1 MIRYMVHNTVHTI
14 IRRRGRLFSALSLLL
29 LMLTSGA
36 GSAFAQETQDYS
48 GVYYI
53 ASNYINNKVNQYD
66 PVNLTNNYYLCP
78 TEGWAFYVSGGTV
91 TGTDN
96 GQPFITTHKRA
107 SGDEAKYK
115 WIVEKHV
122 IDGVDY
128 YTFRYGIDYVD
139 GESTISRYMSYS
151 RKLNGAGTDR
161 MRVHLEKTTTPG
173 DNEFF
178 RIIVQGSY
186 LVISPKNTDADESNK
201 TKYLTVNGGN
211 KNNYI
216 GNSGKTGGPSGYTN
230 TAGVIGTYWD
240 ITDVNAPFFLE
251 DYYTRPTIG
260 FNSSQRIEITDQ
272 TGSATAIYYTTDGS
286 TPTTSSTL
294 YTGAFD
300 PADNVTTINAIAVID
315 GVQTNVATFTT
326 PVLCGTN
333 HKRLIQSQNKG
344 DNDDYHFY
352 MIPGD
357 VDANNNSI
365 TRVNTTSLFRPT
377 MEWHFLNGGVE
388 NGVQYFYIVNYNGD
402 YLSYDA
408 TNGVRMAAYDSNNA
422 NNFKFSIVESSTT
435 AGKYNIIAHEATN
448 STKYLT
454 KKNGNA
460 AADNIILTNGPTAE
474 NALWS
479 FVKQDALDRD
489 VPFTVS
495 DANSI
500 TYYKLRSSGDEYY
513 IKAPASANAN
523 ATMVAAAD
531 ADVNTD
537 WYFEQAAQAT
547 NSDWLAY
554 YYIRNAL
561 TGDYLYYANGNPSN
575 SNAAFKT
582 SASIGEE
589 TERYQ
594 FTWARSATQDYYFII
609 PKMLRDQVFGN
620 ISTMFRD
627 NTTRLRIN
635 KTRVTANASWTF
647 VPANYCNDPSIS
659 QAANGDITITCPTPG
674 TEIYY
679 TLNGSD
685 PVIPATGQEPTSPT
699 YKYSVTFTPAIGS
712 TGVKAVAAITSDHT
726 VQSSIVEHQFV
737 PCTAPNISFNGISII
752 TITAGSGASIYYT
765 EDGTEPST
773 QSNLYNGSFTINNA
787 ATIKAIAVHT
797 GFLTSQVA
805 QLSIEQVATPT
816 STYNQ
821 ENGSIT
827 LSCATEGATLYYTLD
842 GSTPTRSSTLYSSP
856 LTAGISGKTIKV
868 LAVKDN
874 MLNSGVYTSN
884 PVTIQCAPPTFRR
897 IDATTVQ
904 LVCSIPTDGVI
915 FYYTTGTT
923 ADDTGE
929 PTSSSNPG
937 STITF
942 DPDDL
947 PIYIKAIATA
957 QGYINSTVAGR
968 SIGADLN
975 QDETEAYLISSSDDY
990 DLFCS
995 KVQENPQ
1002 TRFKIIADIALSG
1015 NTTINTDFSG
1025 SLEAA
1030 IDPATN
1036 MPYIISG
1043 LNNPIFSTI
1052 DGGTVK
1058 NLMLSDV
1065 SISGHSGNTG
1075 AIACNATGATR
1086 IYNVGILDGQ
1096 VGGSGHTGG
1105 LVGYIDGN
1113 ARVINCFSYANITS
1127 GSNRA
1132 GIVGYNNNPA
1142 TAATVATGTMVMNCM
1157 FYGDITQGGNISPVY
1172 GGNNISNVTG
1182 GLNTF
1187 NYYLYESTYSSG
1199 GYITAGKYNSAISVK
1214 QVNLTRFEY
1223 YRELLNSNKKLAAIY
1238 ATGSADNADQKML
1251 KWALETA
1258 DRKNS
1263 SPKPYPVLKQQGK
1276 YPSIINY
1283 DTRDLTDYSD
1293 ANRNQGLKTGTLAVT
1308 ISQGSNA
1315 PTGATITKGSL
1326 TLTRTDKDYAHFN
1339 FNYDKVQLP
1348 YYNEVGTGNY
1358 TGNKVVTGWIITDI
1372 TTIDGDEYTAA
1383 NFDYSKKYT
1392 TDAAYLDAINNFNFA
1407 DRNSSK
1413 KDLYSVSG
1421 RVFSQGAY
1429 FDVPYGVTS
1438 ITIQPYWGK
1447 AAYIADGRYD
1457 VVYSS
1462 GYTADA
1468 VEELGTQITNNT
1480 NQSINGSNQKVY
1492 TDIATA
1498 LGTLDG
1504 SSVYDNAL
1512 VLVGNLHLHA
1522 EPSQGGTPFT
1532 MMSIDLDK
1540 DNEPD
1545 YSLIYH
1551 HDNRKKVS
1559 PIRFDFINVLGTAMA
1574 QKPNDAVKLYNV
1586 GIFNPSGW
1594 FEVTNTCLIHLVQF
1608 EYDNGDKA
1616 AAPLILQG
1624 GVYEQFTSSHKVN
1637 DKGPLSATTQFILVG
1652 GNAYFKNFSNGCHGE
1667 VWQYTPHIPISV
1679 TGGDYEGFYLSGIY
1693 QPDAEIIDDNAE
1705 CYISGG
1711 RFGEMAGAAQQHI
1724 IGNVYWQIYNADINE
1739 FYGGGLNAAKPIT
1752 GNITTNIYN
1761 SHVTTF
1767 CGGPK
1772 FGDMQKVGDI
1782 TIQYRTAKDATTT
1795 TTRTIDADRTVTT
1808 IAQGCTFTNY
1818 FGAGYGG
1825 TSFNKITTQD
1835 GKATT
1840 AFGDWVTAYTTNRAN
1855 YISANNGIATDFE
1868 YDAFVWS
1875 TGEPAG
1881 RFRVNYASFSLAQT
1895 NDVSSTLTDCI
1906 ITGNFYGGG
1915 NRGKVNGK
1923 ATSILEDCS
1932 ITGNVFGAGF
1942 SAAEATVDI
1951 RDGGFNG
1958 KTPQINLETGLFEEG
1973 ILTGTTTYTWTQ
1985 GSVSDGNT
1993 AIATVGGKNV
2003 IYTTEDLTTLGQ
2015 VTEVDLTI
2023 KGSTTI
2029 GGSVFGG
2036 GAESATHGAIDVK
2049 IENAGIT
2056 ENVFGGGDKGAVTG
2070 DPKVYI
2076 ANANTDA
2083 TKDLSVGGSVYGGG
2097 NEATTTGNPHVTMTG
2112 GTVTGNVYGGGLGST
2127 ATVTGNDTV
2136 IISAGTVNND
2146 VYGGGSQGAV
2156 TGNVSVTISGSAAVD
2171 GDVYG
2176 GGALASTNTDGTSA
2190 TSVSLTGGTVRD
2202 VYGGGLGRKASQ
2214 DVTAVEADVNGP
2226 VTVTIDGGDAR
2237 YVFGC
2242 NNLNGSPKSSVQVI
2256 INSTDA
2262 TITQNSVKT
2271 YALQAVYGGGNL
2283 AHYNPTTPSTYPTVT
2298 VNGCETSIKDVFG
2311 GGNAAAVPYTHV
2323 TINGGDIDRV
2333 FVGGNGENGAAH
2345 VGYLNS
2351 DNTPTS
2357 GSYGLGTANATITG
2371 GTINKVFGGGN
2382 SLGTVR
2388 ATGTLSINKST
2399 AAGACDM
2406 LIGEVYGG
2414 GNQANGAAS
2423 TITIGSTGTI
2433 VTGTNGHAAHP
2444 ENIGTSLEGIG
2455 TVYGGANE
2463 ADVTGNIALT
2473 INGGMIATVYGGN
2486 NNSGSISG
2494 TVSVNI
2500 EKTTAGSNW
2509 YIGDV
2514 FGGGNLASY
2523 TGSPIVNIKNGT
2535 VSGNVY
2541 GGGNGNPEDPTQTA
2555 GSTAAPTVIIGD
2567 LTPAN
2572 SAYVAIVSGDV
2583 YGGGN
2588 AAKVTGNDAP
2598 SVTVQ
2603 KCNTEVGYV
2612 YGGGNAADVPATD
2625 VTISGGSITE
2635 VYGGGHGDNTQGS
2648 EKAADVTGNVSVS
2661 VTGGTISQLFAG
2673 SNLNGNIG
2681 GTVSLEIDADGTCEM
2696 KIGEVY
2702 GGGNQAAGN
2711 AGTITIV
2718 CTGTWTTDNDD
2729 TDDNNN
2735 FHNKHNNTDNRIG
2748 YELEGIGT
2756 VYGGANRADIGT
2768 QNDNSNIILNIN
2780 SGIVDNVFGGNNTS
2794 GTIHGTIQVNIEKDN
2809 SSCSWY
2815 VGNVYGGGNL
2825 APYIGSPTVNIK
2837 NGTVSGSVYGG
2848 GKGET
2853 ADVTGSPVV
2862 TVGDL
2867 TPENSAYVATVTG
2880 DVYGGG
2886 DAASVTGNTSVTLQ
2900 KASSG
2905 AGRLFG
2911 GGNQAGISGN
2921 TVISMTAGTVTN
2933 AVYGGCNTSGTVGG
2947 TSTVTVTDG
2956 RIGTAFA
2963 QLPASIPLVVFGGG
2977 KGAGT
2982 SVTGQVTL
2990 NIGTKNGNNYTGSAN
3005 IYGNVYGGSENGEVH
3020 AVDVNLYGN
3029 TIYGNVFGGGYR
3041 TDPDNTG
3048 TIIAATNVNV
3058 ILDGT
3063 VFDRTYDGTA
3073 QIFGANDMKG
3083 SPTGHVQVHVKRTE
3097 AAANQS
3103 GNTYYLYAVYGGG
3116 NEADYE
3122 PSSTDET
3129 QSTEVLIEGC
3139 GTTKIEYVYGGGNA
3153 AAVPASEVWI
3163 FGSDIIGN
3171 VFGGGNGER
3180 GAEYAAHVGFHR
3192 TSATTHNPY
3201 ENGSGKT
3208 FVNLVGGTITNVYGG
3223 SNSHGDIRGGTNIK
3237 MPQNYYGSADIV
3249 EIGNDGCSLNATN
3262 IYGGGKNA
3270 PMSSGASIELGCMP
3284 NTWIDEIYAGA
3295 QAADVGGD
3303 VSLTIT
3309 SGNFGRVFGGNKD
3322 SGRLMGSITVNIE
3335 ETGDCTVPII
3345 IGELYGGGNQA
3356 DYSIYGYKNNG
3367 TEESPNWVPKLKA
3380 EYDAWFETLS
3390 PFDKEN
3396 PENWPYNNPQLNV
3409 RAFTSIGAI
3418 YGGGLEAKVYGSPTI
3433 DINVVKGSHAADAII
3448 AGSTGGTATLPYPA
3462 HAANEI
3468 GAIGNIYGGG
3478 NLANVIGNTSINIG
3492 TATTIDMETEP
3503 THLSGYTYNQETKLY
3518 EGVSVSGAK
3527 ITGNIYGGGND
3538 ADIEGNTLINIGT
3551 VDLTGVGLS
3560 GTTVAGDIFGGG
3572 KGSGTTVTGD
3582 VEINIG
3588 TNESGTPVGYATI
3601 SGNVYGG
3608 SAFGAVNATKGANYD
3623 SNNNDIAA
3631 TTDKTT
3637 QVNIYGGSVTGSVF
3651 GGGEG
3656 QTSPSSIVARSFG
3669 DATVNI
3675 EGGTVGTAVYGG
3687 SNVNGV
3693 MKAKATV
3700 TVSGGTI
3707 GSDPG
3712 LGDIQN
3718 VVFGGGKGQPTV
3730 VDGDVE
3736 VNIGTFANSTPAGT
3750 AVIWGNVY
3758 GGSALGNVN
3767 GTSATSNTHTTAVN
3781 LYQGT
3786 VNGDIYGGGL
3796 GQTSPSSIAA
3806 NVYGLVTVT
3815 TKGGT
3820 ATNVFG
3826 SNNLNGAPQQTV
3838 TVNIDGGTF
3847 SGNVYGG
3854 GNLAAYGTAL
3864 APGTATVN
3872 MNGGQAANIFG
3883 GGYGATAIVT
3893 GNTAVTVS
3901 GGTVSNNVYGGG
3913 DAANLTGNA
3922 GVTVSGGTVS
3932 KAVYGGGNMANVSG
3946 NSTVNISGGTISG
3959 DNTSFG
3965 SVRGAVFGGGYGNTT
3980 LVGGSVQVNINGNST
3995 ITGDVYGGSAKGKVN
4010 TTDGTNATANAT
4022 TSVSLTGGRINGDL
4036 YGGGLGDNTYAAD
4049 VFGPVTVTTSGNV
4062 IDSELGLTSVSTV
4075 TNVFGGNNINGTPK
4089 STITV
4094 NIGGGIITNSIY
4106 GGGNAAAYTGSPS
4119 VSMTAGRA
4127 GNLFG
4132 GGLGTSAT
4140 VTGSPVVTI
4149 SGGTITDNV
4158 YGGGS
4163 LAKVTGST
4171 SVTLS
4176 NTGRVNKNLF
4186 GGGSEADVTGSVN
4199 VAISGGW
4206 VTNAVYGGG
4215 AFANTNTDNWDFNN
4229 STWATGK
4236 NSAQNKTT
4244 DTTAVILTGGIVG
4257 DVYGGGLGQIKD
4269 GAVEYRP
4276 ATYYTAQ
4283 EAEAY
4288 NTANGFTSD
4297 DSGYKHEGDLKTE
4310 AIPAAPAIEAR
4321 EAMVYGDITL
4331 TVNGTAFKQ
4340 SNRLPEGDQDPVPTS
4355 GRVFG
4360 CNNKNGSPMGNVT
4373 VTVSSTVQLND
4384 ADERIPGHKDN
4395 KYDIHSV
4402 YGGGNLANYEPS
4414 PGKETKVIIDGC
4426 GETSIEKVF
4435 GGGNSASVPSTD
4447 VVIYGNYAMGYAFGG
4462 GNGADKILQRD
4473 GTWKENDGAPIY
4485 GDVTI
4490 KAVGGKIGQ
4499 VFSGSDTK
4507 GTVYGNATLL
4517 LNGDDFTETTDCP
4530 LVITNSY
4537 GAARGA
4543 DINGDVNFTITG
4555 CNQNDGIENV
4565 YAGSYDANIRGS
4577 VTLTINSGI
4586 FTNVFGGNDHG
4597 GTIGGNITV
4606 NVEELDP
4613 DHECKPIIIQHL
4625 YGGGREAT
4633 YPGTGAKYVSNSY
4646 PDPEDN
4652 TKTIYE
4658 YTGFSSGKITVNIKS
4673 CTRID
4678 NLYGGSLKAPV
4689 IGNTEV
4695 NVNMIKGAWAGRSVT
4710 IPKEYAYIPNIVFG
4724 QVNQDG
4730 KTITGTINDAI
4741 GTIGNIFGGADE
4753 GMVTGNSVVNIG
4765 TQTSYG
4771 NVPVL
4776 GANITGDVYGGGNNA
4791 DIRGNTYVN
4800 ICAENTNGVPT
4811 GNAVDL
4817 TGNAGYEGI
4826 KIKGS
4831 VYGGGNLGSVGTF
4844 DHINDAKPTTL
4855 AKNGTGIST
4864 VTILSDAEIGPDD
4877 MKMITASGW
4886 PDDKGHVFGAS
4897 KGALKDPQQDNTVKY
4912 TAYVYNSNVTIGGT
4926 AFVKG
4931 SVYGGSE
4938 NGHVLHDT
4946 HVIIKDNCQIGN
4958 GWDPT
4963 KNNGAG
4969 GGVNRRYTAQEWAS
4983 ESLYECAS
4991 WTYDA
4996 SNPKSYD
5003 VYDYVDPDAETKVPK
5018 AATDGHT
5025 FYGNVF
5031 GGGSGY
5037 FPYAKNPYFAD
5048 VKAKDPSYSDGLW
5061 MRSAGIVEGNTLVEI
5076 LGGHILTSVYGG
5088 NEQTDVNGS
5097 CTIRMSGGTVGVPR
5111 TTAQMIAHPVTCYVF
5126 GGGKGDQRINFNSM
5140 TNVGSTNVS
5149 ITGSA
5154 RIFGSVFGGG
5164 EDGHVL
5170 GNAVTTIGTQG
5181 GDNSNIIIG
5190 STGLSTV
5197 DGNIFGGGRGFTGT
5211 ALTAGVVQGNIT
5223 LDIYG
5228 GYIMGSV
5235 FGGGRIAPTGT
5246 YLVHPELDIVE
5257 DADGNVTSLP
5267 GTTDINP
5274 NYGALIPGTGHGNI
5288 TINIYDGTTIGSTDQ
5303 AESLGISVGDVF
5315 AGGKGSTNDYRLGMA
5330 KNTTL
5335 NIHGGII
5342 KHNVYGGGELGS
5354 LGMVTGRTEH
5364 RDYKIENGAEGAH
5377 YNYGL
5382 SWPVDIQY
5390 TPQTTEVNG
5399 VATIN
5404 ITGGRIGTSG
5414 SIGGDVFGGSK
5425 GKAASLYEEAD
5436 WANVYKT
5443 NVTID
5448 YSGAANK
5455 ATDSDINVTTED
5467 GEYKLRITGS
5477 KECIA
5482 GSVYGGSED
5491 GHIIGDTYLTLTDG
5505 IVGHCLYGGGKGKG
5519 KYTGVLKDYFSANHA
5534 GNKPEGPVP
5543 SFTAGKVY
5551 GNAHVTM
5558 EGGHVIRNIFGG
5570 GNLGSMGIG
5579 NYAGGQDDYSL
5590 VGYGELPAYSGTP
5603 TRTSDGNG
5611 NYIVDGAT
5619 EGNLWSDPLFRNSG
5633 KAIVKVEGGTV
5644 GYFTNSVTAANMND
5658 ITTKDDLPT
5667 GNVFGGCRGEAAPNY
5682 YISPRY
5688 IYFPEYFFGYVNET
5702 EVIIGKENAP
5712 SARPRIFGSVY
5723 GGGQDGHVRR
5733 DAAVTIYNGEI
5744 GVDYDVFDDL
5754 IGNTPV
5760 TSTQFRDRG
5769 NIYGAGSGAGMYSIT
5784 RSDNGQTETGLN
5796 YSSGSVTG
5804 NTIVTINGNTTVYQ
5818 SVYGGGSLASV
5829 GPPNTGQGFDE
5840 FNTTANYPADYGRT
5854 VLTHASRTSN
5864 IVAINGGNIGN
5875 AAGIAADYGGN
5886 VFGASRGNVM
5896 SFNIHSDEL
5905 ARIANTIW
5913 TDVSIN
5919 GGHVTGSVFGGG
5931 EMGSVKQGVNVN
5943 VTGGII
5949 DYDVYGGGA
5958 LASTNTSR
5966 KEVGANTGIYDYP
5979 TTTIN
5984 LTGGSMDR
5992 VYGGGLGRLSFTNNI
6007 PSHEGG
6013 NAIMAKS
6020 GNVNINLNPGVST
6033 SSPGAIVNKIFG
6045 ANNFN
6050 GTPEGHITIHVYATQ
6065 NKYKTANISSSNKF
6079 SHPRQGDD
6087 ESTKTYLGRL
6097 LTIASDGNG
6106 GYVAGVDATVLA
6118 AAKTIYDKA
6127 NPTDAELTEAI
6138 ENTRNELY
6146 NLYDVQ
6152 VIYGGGDLAAYVP
6165 TDALLDYTQ
6174 NKARVDAARTEVLI
6188 DGCHQTSINQ
6198 VYGGGNAA
6206 STSGTRVVISGT
6218 YEIEEVFGGGNGHDP
6233 YILEDGGVE
6242 YTYINQGANVGYHDY
6257 TSFAAD
6263 ETIANQFN
6271 PVDDPRAAT
6280 KEGRDQYFKYGS
6292 GIATTEIRGGTIH
6305 SVYGG
6310 SNQKGNI
6317 RSTALSVYEDSNDDC
6332 PISIDETYGGGKNAP
6347 MDGEIEL
6354 SLDCVR
6360 EMDMIF
6366 GGAKN
6371 ADINNNIT
6379 LSITNGKYN
6388 KVFGG
6393 NNTGGAVY
6401 GSITVNIEE
6410 KGCVPIEIGDLYGGG
6425 YLAPYSIYGYEKDN
6439 NGNYKYYE
6447 VDANNQ
6453 FIPEG
6458 NGYRLGNKNNGKLM
6472 PLEAGQTGAAANPA
6486 SDPRINIISATRID
6500 TIYGGGYKA
6509 KVVGTPYI
6517 NINMQ
6522 EGMQDVYLKQGEYK
6536 DVDNHTHDA
6545 ESVTTITQTENGET
6559 TTRHF
6564 ITLERG
6570 TIGTI
6575 FGGGYMA
6582 DIVGDTHIDI
6592 ATGTW
6597 VSDWNNDRTPV
6608 YTATKNTYDENVDR
6622 NAAEIT
6628 GNVFGGGDNADVTG
6642 NTYINI
6648 AGGHI
6653 YFSVYGGGRMGSIG
6667 TITSSTIHD
6676 DVETEFALSWPY
6688 EMTYKQGTGTTNIN
6702 ITGGRI
6708 GFTGKDNFKP
6718 DTKYGYLKW
6727 YRKKL
6732 EENEELE
6739 QNEVRLDNGDVFGG
6753 GKGQAGDRYAMAF
6766 VANVNTT
6773 NVNINYPATPSDS
6786 RVATSYNAAGTN
6798 EDCIAG
6804 SVYGGAEDGHVYG
6817 NTNVTINNGMI
6828 GHAVYGGGKGKG
6840 KYNVD
6845 LRKRTTS
6852 SSAPPDSL
6860 NVPVYSI
6867 TAGKVYGNATITMN
6881 NGYVV
6886 RNIFGGGNLGSVG
6899 KGNYAGGTDDYTYYA
6914 PNQVKPSSGIHVGYG
6929 ECLQDN
6935 LWINTDFMTS
6945 GIVTITVLDGTIGT
6959 ANDTKDDLPTGN
6971 IFGGCRGIAVPN
6983 VPYSLQPRYLYC
6995 PEFYL
7000 GYVNESV
7007 VTIGDNVN
7015 HTAPRI
7021 YGSVY
7026 GGGQDGH
7033 VRREAK
7039 VTVYD
7044 GVIGNAYTT
7053 ANRLLVGTLTL
7064 DDDEHPTPADLA
7076 LIADHSDINHLQW
7089 LHRGN
7094 VMGAGSGIGM
7104 YDSNKDDEGD
7114 TYSTAAGSVTHR
7126 TIVNI
7131 KGGTIYHNVYGG
7143 GSLASVGPP
7152 KMGQTVDIDA
7162 PASSAN
7168 NGNGYTDISTRLTN
7182 GKSSISI
7189 VNIESKVGDDESF
7202 ANGYGGNVFGS
7213 SRGANAAEQPD
7224 LESGK
7229 TYASGFYNE
7238 VNIKAGAN
7246 ILGSVYGGG
7255 EAGMVF
7261 NDAKV
7266 NIADFEG
7273 ATINSATIGRDVY
7286 GGGDQADVQGN
7297 TYVNIGGGWI
7307 KKSVYG
7313 GGNMGSV
7320 GKLSGTPVVHN
7331 TAKTQG
7337 MGAGAIYDFGLSW
7350 PVELQ
7355 YVQGTGNT
7363 SVTVTGGRIGITGKD
7378 YMGFDESLSAEQ
7390 QKALREDN
7398 GDIYGG
7404 SKGQPADRYVEALYA
7419 NVNNTNVTISY
7430 PSNLSYTYDNIAG
7443 YINISGDKV
7452 TIKENIEGIHGSVY
7466 GGGENGHVIGNT
7478 TVTLNNGLIG
7488 HNMYGGGKGKDKYVG
7503 ELIDYSTRN
7512 TSQTTYSTEVASI
7525 IAGKVYGNTN
7535 TTMNGGY
7542 ILRNIFGGGNLAS
7555 VGKGNYSGGTD
7566 DYSLEGYGELP
7577 SKVNNAEGP
7586 LWANDDFIN
7595 SGICT
7600 VTVNGGTIGY
7610 FNAAYSDLSAFTK
7623 DELPTGN
7630 VFGSCRGMAAPNY
7643 NDISPR
7649 YLYFPEFFYG
7659 YVNQTIVTIGNAL
7672 GGPRIMGSVYGG
7684 GQDGHVR
7691 RDSKVVIN
7699 NGSIG
7704 IDYSQ
7709 IAARISESNQFTD
7722 RGNVYGAGSGVGQFE
7737 YTTRQLIDAEHP
7749 ELGFETTGTETG
7761 YNYSSGSVTG
7771 TTTIEINDGTIYQS
7785 VYGGGALASVGPPN
7799 IGAAHGLG
7807 FDEFQTTAQY
7817 SRPDGFEQYNS
7828 HLSTSSNNITI
7839 NGGAI
7844 GNAVGNAAGYGGNIY
7859 GASRGNVGGLNL
7871 GATAFL
7877 HATSIWTNV
7886 DVKNGHIFGNIFGG
7900 GQLGEVKRDTRVII
7914 GGAEQT
7920 VSSPVQGRSQSPQN
7934 VIQPVQPNNVQPQSG
7949 GQVQPRN
7956 SAEGATNAASESLRN
7971 TSTNLRRT
7979 Q

>member
-1 MIRYMVHNTVHTI
+1 MIMMKSFDDMILYMLNYMTRNI
-14 IRRRGRLFSALSLLL
+14 KGRHFFSTLSIMF
-29 LMLTSGA
+29 LMLTLGA
-36 GSAFAQETQDYS
+36 GSAFAQETDYS

-53 ASNYINNKVNQYD
+53 ASNYIKNKVNKYD
-66 PVNLTNNYYLCP
+66 PVNLDNNYYLCP

-96 GQPFITTHKRA
+96 GQPFITTNKRA

-115 WIVEKHV
+115 WIIEKHV

-128 YTFRYGIDYVD
+128 YSFRYGIDYVD
-139 GESTISRYMSYS
+139 GGSTISRYMSYS

-178 RIIVQGSY
+178 RIIVQGTY
-186 LVISPKNTDADESNK
+186 LVISPKKTDADESNK

-211 KNNYI
+211 QNNYI
-216 GNSGKTGGPSGYTN
+216 GNPGKTGGPSGYTN

-260 FNSSQRIEITDQ
+260 FNSNQRIEITDQ

-357 VDANNNSI
+357 VDNNI
-365 TRVNTTSLFRPT
+365 TKVNTTSLFRPT

-388 NGVQYFYIVNYNGD
+388 NGVQYFYIVNSNGD

-454 KKNGNA
+454 KNSGNA
-460 AADNIILTNGPTAE
+460 NAANINLTNGPTNE

-609 PKMLRDQVFGN
+609 PKMLRDQVYGSL
-620 ISTMFRD
+620 STLQRD
-627 NTTRLRIN
+627 GTKLRIN

-659 QAANGDITITCPTPG
+659 QAANGDITITCLTPG
-674 TEIYY
+674 TDIYY

-685 PVIPATGQEPTSPT
+685 PVIPATGQNPTGST
-699 YKYSVTFTPAIGS
+699 YKYSDTFTPAIGS
-712 TGVKAVAAITSDHT
+712 TGVKAIAVIQSDHN
-726 VQSSIVEHQFV
+726 VQSSIVEHEFEV
-737 PCTAPNISFNGISII
+737 YTAPNISFNGISII
-752 TITAGSGASIYYT
+752 TITAGSGASVYYT

-773 QSNLYNGSFTINNA
+773 QSNLYSGSFTIDNA

-797 GFLTSQVA
+797 GFLTSPVA
-805 QLSIEQVATPT
+805 QLAIEQVVTPT

-842 GSTPTRSSTLYSSP
+842 GSTPTRNSTLYSGP

-874 MLNSGVYTSN
+874 MLNSGIYTSD

-904 LVCSIPTDGVI
+904 LVCSIPTDGVT

-990 DLFCS
+990 ELFCS

-1002 TRFKIIADIALSG
+1002 TRFKIIADITLSG
-1015 NTTINTDFSG
+1015 NTTINTNFSG

-1030 IDPATN
+1030 IDPVTN

-1058 NLMLSDV
+1058 NLMLSGV
-1065 SISGHSGNTG
+1065 NISGHSGNTG
-1075 AIACNATGATR
+1075 AITANATGATR

-1127 GSNRA
+1127 GSDRA

-1142 TAATVATGTMVMNCM
+1142 TAATIATGTMVMNCM

-1187 NYYLYESTYSSG
+1187 NYYLYESPYSSG
-1199 GYITAGKYNSAISVK
+1199 GRITSGKYNSAISVK
-1214 QVNLTRFEY
+1214 EVNLTRFEY

-1251 KWALETA
+1251 KWVLETA

-1263 SPKPYPVLKQQGK
+1263 SPKSYPVLKQQGK

-1283 DTRDLTDYSD
+1283 DTRDLADYSD

-1308 ISQGSNA
+1308 ITQGSNA

-1407 DRNSSK
+1407 DRKSSK
-1413 KDLYSVSG
+1413 KDLYSVSH

-1429 FDVPYGVTS
+1429 FDVPYGVTN
-1438 ITIQPYWGK
+1438 ITIQPYWGN

-1480 NQSINGSNQKVY
+1480 NQLINGSNQKVY

-1498 LGTLDG
+1498 LGTLSG
-1504 SSVYDNAL
+1504 SKVYDNAL
-1512 VLVGNLHLHA
+1512 VLVGNMHLHA
-1522 EPSQGGTPFT
+1522 QPSEGSTPFT

-1551 HDNRKKVS
+1551 HDNRQKVS
-1559 PIRFDFINVLGTAMA
+1559 PIRFDFINVVGTAMA
-1574 QKPNDAVKLYNV
+1574 QKPNGAQKLYNV
-1586 GIFNPSGW
+1586 GIFKPSGW
-1594 FEVTNTCLIHLVQF
+1594 FEITNTCLIHFVQF
-1608 EYDNGDKA
+1608 EYDNGAKA
-1616 AAPLILQG
+1616 ASPLIIQG
-1624 GVYEQFTSSHKVN
+1624 GVFDQFTSNHGVN
-1637 DKGPLSATTQFILVG
+1637 SGANNFSAATQFILVG
-1652 GNAYFKNFSNGCHGE
+1652 SNAYFNNFSNGCHGE
-1667 VWQYTPHIPISV
+1667 VWWYTPHIPISV
-1679 TGGDYEGFYLSGIY
+1679 TGGDFDNFYLSGIY
-1693 QPDAEIIDDNAE
+1693 RPDATVIQDNAE

-1711 RFGEMAGAAQQHI
+1711 RFGEVAGAAQQQI
-1724 IGNVYWQIYNADINE
+1724 DGNVYWQIYNADITE
-1739 FYGGGLNAAKPIT
+1739 FYGGGLNAARPIT

-1772 FGDMQKVGDI
+1772 FGDMQKAGDI
-1782 TIQYRTAKDATTT
+1782 TISYLLNDGTTED
-1795 TTRTIDADRTVTT
+1795 RSKTIDTDRTVTT
-1808 IAQGCTFTNY
+1808 VAQGCTFTNY
-1818 FGAGYGG
+1818 YGAGYGG
-1825 TSFNKITTQD
+1825 TSFNKITTRD

-1840 AFGDWVTAYTTNRAN
+1840 AFGEWAPDYTNNRAK
-1855 YISANNGIATDFE
+1855 YIAADNGIATDFE

-1875 TGEPAG
+1875 TGDPAG

-1973 ILTGTTTYTWTQ
+1973 VLTGTTTYTWTQ

-1993 AIATVGGKNV
+1993 AIATVNGKNV

-2015 VTEVDLTI
+2015 VTEADLTI

-2070 DPKVYI
+2070 NPKVYI

-2083 TKDLSVGGSVYGGG
+2083 TKELSVGGSVYGGG

-2190 TSVSLTGGTVRD
+2190 TAVSLTGGTVRD

-2262 TITQNSVKT
+2262 TTTQNSVKT

-2283 AHYNPTTPSTYPTVT
+2283 AHYDPTNSNITYPTVT

-2357 GSYGLGTANATITG
+2357 DNYGLGTANATITG
-2371 GTINKVFGGGN
+2371 GTINQVFGGGN
-2382 SLGTVR
+2382 SMGTVR
-2388 ATGTLSINKST
+2388 ATGTLNINKST
-2399 AAGACDM
+2399 AASACDM

-2523 TGSPIVNIKNGT
+2523 TGSPTVNIKNGT

-2541 GGGNGNPEDPTQTA
+2541 GGGNGNPNDETQTE

-2572 SAYVAIVSGDV
+2572 SAYVAIVLGDV

-2588 AAKVTGNDAP
+2588 AAKVTGNAAP

-2603 KCNTEVGYV
+2603 KCNTQVGYV

-2648 EKAADVTGNVSVS
+2648 EKAANVTDNVSVS

-2711 AGTITIV
+2711 AGTITIG
-2718 CTGTWTTDNDD
+2718 CTGTIVAGENGHVAHPENIGTT
-2729 TDDNNN
+2729 
-2735 FHNKHNNTDNRIG
+2735 
-2748 YELEGIGT
+2748 LEGIGT
-2756 VYGGANRADIGT
+2756 VYGGANQADIGT
-2768 QNDNSNIILNIN
+2768 SENPSNITLNIN
-2780 SGIVDNVFGGNNTS
+2780 SGMIANVFGGNNTS

-2825 APYIGSPTVNIK
+2825 APYTGSPTVNIK

-2867 TPENSAYVATVTG
+2867 TPANSAYVATVTG

-2990 NIGTKNGNNYTGSAN
+2990 NIGTKNGNNHTGSAN

-3029 TIYGNVFGGGYR
+3029 TIYGNVFGGGYQ
-3041 TDPDNTG
+3041 TDPNNTG

-3063 VFDRTYDGTA
+3063 AFDRSDGTA
-3073 QIFGANDMKG
+3073 QIFGANDKKG

-3192 TSATTHNPY
+3192 ITATTSNPY
-3201 ENGSGKT
+3201 DNGSGKT
-3208 FVNLVGGTITNVYGG
+3208 YVNLVGGTITNVYGG

-3249 EIGNDGCSLNATN
+3249 EIGNDGCNLNATN

-3284 NTWIDEIYAGA
+3284 DTWIDEIYAGA

-3367 TEESPNWVPKLKA
+3367 TEVSPNWVPKLKA

-3433 DINVVKGSHAADAII
+3433 DINVVKGSHAADAVI
-3448 AGSTGGTATLPYPA
+3448 AGNTIGTASLPYPA
-3462 HAANEI
+3462 HTAGEI
-3468 GAIGNIYGGG
+3468 GAIRDIYGGG

-3492 TATTIDMETEP
+3492 TASTIDMETEP

-3572 KGSGTTVTGD
+3572 KGSGTTVSGD

-3588 TNESGTPVGYATI
+3588 TKVSDTPVGYATI

-3608 SAFGAVNATKGANYD
+3608 SAFGAVNATKGANYE
-3623 SNNNDIAA
+3623 SNHDDIAA

-3687 SNVNGV
+3687 SNINGV

-3707 GSDPG
+3707 GSDPD

-3718 VVFGGGKGQPTV
+3718 VVFGGGKGQSTI

-3736 VNIGTFANSTPAGT
+3736 VNIGTFTNDTPAGT

-3767 GTSATSNTHTTAVN
+3767 GTTATSNTHTTAVN

-3854 GNLAAYGTAL
+3854 GNVAAYTGNPSVVMTGGTA
-3864 APGTATVN
+3864 VK
-3872 MNGGQAANIFG
+3872 MFG
-3883 GGYGATAIVT
+3883 GGLGTTAIVD
-3893 GNTAVTVS
+3893 GNTSVTIS
-3901 GGTVSNNVYGGG
+3901 GGTLGTVFGGG
-3913 DAANLTGNA
+3913 DAANVTGNA
-3922 GVTVSGGTVS
+3922 TVNVSGGTLD
-3932 KAVYGGGNMANVSG
+3932 
-3946 NSTVNISGGTISG
+3946 GTLYNN
-3959 DNTSFG
+3959 DA
-3965 SVRGAVFGGGYGNTT
+3965 VRGAVFGGGYGNAT
-3980 LVGGSVQVNINGNST
+3980 LVGGSVQVNINGTST

-4010 TTDGTNATANAT
+4010 TTNGTSATANAT
-4022 TSVSLTGGRINGDL
+4022 TSVSLTGGRITGDL
-4036 YGGGLGDNTYAAD
+4036 YGGGLGDNTYAAQ
-4049 VFGPVTVTTSGNV
+4049 VFGPVTVTTTGNV
-4062 IDSELGLTSVSTV
+4062 INSNGVLTSSSSV
-4075 TNVFGGNNINGTPK
+4075 TNIFGGNNVNGTPQ
-4089 STITV
+4089 STINV
-4094 NIGGGIITNSIY
+4094 NIGGGIITGSIY
-4106 GGGNAAAYTGSPS
+4106 GGGNAAAYTGSP
-4119 VSMTAGRA
+4119 VVRMTAGRA

-4132 GGLGTSAT
+4132 GGLGAT
-4140 VTGSPVVTI
+4140 AGVTGNPSLTI
-4149 SGGTITDNV
+4149 SGGTVTNNV

-4163 LAKVTGST
+4163 LAKVTGNTAVSLPSSST
-4171 SVTLS
+4171 ARI
-4176 NTGRVNKNLF
+4176 NNNLF
-4186 GGGSEADVTGSVN
+4186 GGGSEADVTGTVSVTI
-4199 VAISGGW
+4199 AGGW
-4206 VTNAVYGGG
+4206 VTNGVYGGG
-4215 AFANTNTDNWDFNN
+4215 AFANTNTANWNANTD
-4229 STWATGK
+4229 TWADGK
-4236 NSAQNKTT
+4236 TSAS
-4244 DTTAVILTGGIVG
+4244 DTTKLVLTGGIIG
-4257 DVYGGGLGQIKD
+4257 DVYGGGLGQLQD
-4269 GAVEYRP
+4269 DAVEYKA

-4283 EAEAY
+4283 EAEEY
-4288 NTANGFTSD
+4288 NQLHGFEEGNP
-4297 DSGYKHEGDLKTE
+4297 GYKKEGDLKTPE
-4310 AIPAAPAIEAR
+4310 IPAAPALESR
-4321 EAMVYGDITL
+4321 EAIVYGNIDL
-4331 TVNGTAFKQ
+4331 TVNGTAFRQ
-4340 SNRLPEGDQDPVPTS
+4340 TNRLPEGDKNPVPTS

-4360 CNNKNGSPMGNVT
+4360 CNNQNGTPKGNVT
-4373 VTVSSTVQLND
+4373 VKVYSTVQLNEYNEVVD
-4384 ADERIPGHKDN
+4384 GHQDN

-4402 YGGGNLANYEPS
+4402 YGGGNLAVYDPA

-4435 GGGNSASVPSTD
+4435 GGGNSASVPSTN
-4447 VVIYGNYAMGYAFGG
+4447 VTIYGSYAIGYAFGG
-4462 GNGADKILQRD
+4462 GNGADKIPQRD
-4473 GTWKENDGAPIY
+4473 GSWQENGGAPIH
-4485 GDVTI
+4485 GNVII
-4490 KAVGGKIGQ
+4490 KAIGGKIGQ
-4499 VFSGSDTK
+4499 VFGGSDTN
-4507 GTVYGNATLL
+4507 GEVDGNTTLL
-4517 LNGDDFTETTDCP
+4517 VNGKEGFSEETHCP
-4530 LVITNSY
+4530 LIITNLY
-4537 GAARGA
+4537 GAGRGA
-4543 DINGDVNFTITG
+4543 GINGNLETTITG
-4555 CNQNDGIENV
+4555 CDENMEGIENV
-4565 YAGSYDANIRGS
+4565 FAGSYDANIRGN
-4577 VTLTINSGI
+4577 VILTINSGV
-4586 FTNVFGGNDHG
+4586 FTNVFGGNDHA
-4597 GTIGGNITV
+4597 GTIGGTITV
-4606 NVEELDP
+4606 NIEELDP
-4613 DHECKPIIIQHL
+4613 SHNCKPIIIKNL
-4625 YGGGREAT
+4625 YGGGREAA
-4633 YPGTGAKYVSNSY
+4633 YPGTGAKYITGHTG
-4646 PDPEDN
+4646 EGDN
-4652 TKTIYE
+4652 IVYQYAD
-4658 YTGFSSGKITVNIKS
+4658 YTADGKITVNIKS

-4689 IGNTEV
+4689 SGSTEV
-4695 NVNMIKGAWAGRSVT
+4695 NINMVKGDWAGQSIT
-4710 IPKEYAYIPNIVFG
+4710 LPKEFAYIPNIVFG
-4724 QVNQDG
+4724 PVNEDG

-4741 GTIGNIFGGADE
+4741 GTIGNVYGGADE
-4753 GMVTGNSVVNIG
+4753 GMVTGNAVVNIG
-4765 TQTSYG
+4765 TQSSYG

-4776 GANITGDVYGGGNNA
+4776 GANITGDVFGGGNNA

-4800 ICAENTNGVPT
+4800 ISAANTNGVPD
-4811 GNAVDL
+4811 GNAVNL
-4817 TGNAGYEGI
+4817 TGNTGYEGI
-4826 KIKGS
+4826 KIKGN

-4844 DHINDAKPTTL
+4844 DHINDAKPTVLTQ
-4855 AKNGTGIST
+4855 NGTGTST
-4864 VTILSDAEIGPDD
+4864 VTILGDAEIGPDN
-4877 MKMITASGW
+4877 MKMITASGM
-4886 PDDKGHVFGAS
+4886 PDNKGHVFGAS
-4897 KGALKDPQQDNTVKY
+4897 RGLSIDPQKDANIKFKT
-4912 TAYVYNSNVTIGGT
+4912 YVYDSKVTIGGT
-4926 AFVKG
+4926 AFIKG

-4938 NGHVLHDT
+4938 NGHVLHNT

-4958 GWDPT
+4958 GD
-4963 KNNGAG
+4963 
-4969 GGVNRRYTAQEWAS
+4969 GVNRRYTDQEWTTAT
-4983 ESLYECAS
+4983 SLAECAS

-4996 SNPKSYD
+4996 SNPKPYD
-5003 VYDYVDPDAETKVPK
+5003 PYDSVYVNQTKVPK

-5025 FYGNVF
+5025 YYGNVF
-5031 GGGSGY
+5031 GGGSGML
-5037 FPYAKNPYFAD
+5037 PYGPNPHITAI
-5048 VKAKDPSYSDGLW
+5048 KEIDPNYGDGLW
-5061 MRSAGIVEGNTLVEI
+5061 MRSAGIVEGNTVVDI

-5097 CTIRMSGGTVGVPR
+5097 CTVNMSGGTVGVPR
-5111 TTAQMIAHPVTCYVF
+5111 TEAQMRAHPVTCYVF
-5126 GGGKGDQRINFNSM
+5126 GAGKGDSRINFNNW
-5140 TNVGSTNVS
+5140 TNVGSTNVT
-5149 ITGSA
+5149 ITGTA
-5154 RIFGSVFGGG
+5154 RIYGSVFGGG

-5170 GNAVTTIGTQG
+5170 GNAVTTIGTQN
-5181 GDNSNIIIG
+5181 GDNSRIIIG
-5190 STGLSTV
+5190 STGTSGV
-5197 DGNIFGGGRGFTGT
+5197 DGNIFGGGRGFSGT
-5211 ALTAGVVQGNIT
+5211 ALTAGVVQGNVT

-5228 GYIMGSV
+5228 GTIKGSV
-5235 FGGGRIAPTGT
+5235 FGGGRMASVGT
-5246 YLVHPELDIVE
+5246 YLVHPELNLTE
-5257 DADGNVTSLP
+5257 DDEGNVTSLP
-5267 GTTDINP
+5267 GSSSLNP
-5274 NYGALIPGTGHGNI
+5274 QYGALMDGSTHGNI
-5288 TINIYDGTTIGSTDQ
+5288 SVSIYGGTIGATDNGGNLL
-5303 AESLGISVGDVF
+5303 SSDYSIGDVF
-5315 AGGKGSTNDYRLGMA
+5315 AGSKGSAANSELGLA
-5330 KNTTL
+5330 KSTTL
-5335 NIHGGII
+5335 NIYGGTIN
-5342 KHNVYGGGELGS
+5342 HNVYGGGEMGS
-5354 LGMVTGRTEH
+5354 LGKVTDRHIHNEQKDEFYDANH
-5364 RDYKIENGAEGAH
+5364 PYKGAFYDFGI
-5377 YNYGL
+5377 
-5382 SWPVDIQY
+5382 SWPYEFVFSATDAN
-5390 TPQTTEVNG
+5390 NG
-5399 VATIN
+5399 LATIS
-5404 ITGGRIGTSG
+5404 ITGNTHIS
-5414 SIGGDVFGGSK
+5414 GDVFGSSK
-5425 GKAASLYEEAD
+5425 GQVKADRYEEALL
-5436 WANVYKT
+5436 ANVKET
-5443 NVTID
+5443 NVTIGTA
-5448 YSGAANK
+5448 SGVNQP
-5455 ATDSDINVTTED
+5455 II
-5467 GEYKLRITGS
+5467 G
-5477 KECIA
+5477 
-5482 GSVYGGSED
+5482 GSVYGGGED
-5491 GHIIGDTYLTLTDG
+5491 GHVYDSTTVIINNGSIG
-5505 IVGHCLYGGGKGKG
+5505 WSVYGGGNGTG
-5519 KYTGVLKDYFSANHA
+5519 TYTGTQWTIQSLSQPLWEHDSITNATLH
-5534 GNKPEGPVP
+5534 
-5543 SFTAGKVY
+5543 SIIAGKVY
-5551 GNAHVTM
+5551 GNTSVYINGGTIAHNV
-5558 EGGHVIRNIFGG
+5558 FGG
-5570 GNLGSMGIG
+5570 GNLGSVGIG
-5579 NYAGGQDDYSL
+5579 NYAGGTDDYMTI
-5590 VGYGELPAYSGTP
+5590 GYGELPPKDGSSEGPLWTNTLFTRSGKTKVKINSGTIGTP
-5603 TRTSDGNG
+5603 GGYEED
-5611 NYIVDGAT
+5611 
-5619 EGNLWSDPLFRNSG
+5619 ELG
-5633 KAIVKVEGGTV
+5633 KR
-5644 GYFTNSVTAANMND
+5644 F
-5658 ITTKDDLPT
+5658 PT
-5667 GNVFGGCRGEAAPNY
+5667 GSVYGSSRGMASYNVGRR
-5682 YISPRY
+5682 SPRFKY
-5688 IYFPEYFFGYVNET
+5688 VPDFFLGYCNDT
-5702 EVIIGKENAP
+5702 EVTIGDDGYNAP
-5712 SARPRIFGSVY
+5712 TIYGSVY

-5733 DAAVTIYNGEI
+5733 DTKVIINKGTIGLEYNATNIANVGT
-5744 GVDYDVFDDL
+5744 DNL
-5754 IGNTPV
+5754 TL
-5760 TSTQFRDRG
+5760 TQWMARG
-5769 NIYGAGSGAGMYSIT
+5769 NVYGAGSGLGTYL
-5784 RSDNGQTETGLN
+5784 DNNVRKYN
-5796 YSSGSVTG
+5796 YSSGSVTCG
-5804 NTIVTINGNTTVYQ
+5804 TYV
-5818 SVYGGGSLASV
+5818 
-5829 GPPNTGQGFDE
+5829 E
-5840 FNTTANYPADYGRT
+5840 
-5854 VLTHASRTSN
+5854 
-5864 IVAINGGNIGN
+5864 INGG
-5875 AAGIAADYGGN
+5875 
-5886 VFGASRGNVM
+5886 
-5896 SFNIHSDEL
+5896 
-5905 ARIANTIW
+5905 TIYQ
-5913 TDVSIN
+5913 N
-5919 GGHVTGSVFGGG
+5919 
-5931 EMGSVKQGVNVN
+5931 
-5943 VTGGII
+5943 
-5949 DYDVYGGGA
+5949 VYGGGA
-5958 LASTNTSR
+5958 LASVGPPNIGWGDENKVATGSRKSYSYTKVEINGGTIGTTANYETNSYGGNVYGASRGNKTLNYQGEDPDTYATDIWSTVNIKGGTFAGSIFGGGEAGNLSKDVEVNISGGTIAHDVYGGAALANTNTSS
-5966 KEVGANTGIYDYP
+5966 G
-5979 TTTIN
+5979 TTTVN
-5984 LTGGSMDR
+5984 LTGGTMDR
-5992 VYGGGLGRLSFTNNI
+5992 VYGGGLGRLHFDNHI
-6007 PSHEGG
+6007 PNHEGA
-6013 NAIMAKS
+6013 NAIKAQS
-6020 GNVNINLNPGVST
+6020 GNVIVNLNQGIT
-6033 SSPGAIVNKIFG
+6033 TTKGAIVNKIFG
-6045 ANNFN
+6045 ANNYN
-6050 GTPEGHITIHVYATQ
+6050 GSPQGHIAVNIFATQ
-6065 NKYKTANISSSNKF
+6065 NKYKSTVAEINKF

-6087 ESTKTYLGRL
+6087 ENNEDETLQEYLGRL
-6097 LTIASDGNG
+6097 IAVASDGNG
-6106 GYVAGVDATVLA
+6106 GYVSGVNASVLSA
-6118 AAKTIYDKA
+6118 ANTIYTKA
-6127 NPTDAELTEAI
+6127 NPTDTELSDAI
-6138 ENTRNELY
+6138 DNVREELFK
-6146 NLYDVQ
+6146 LYDVE
-6152 VIYGGGDLAAYVP
+6152 VVYGGGDLAAYVP
-6165 TDALLDYTQ
+6165 ADDAEHS
-6174 NKARVDAARTEVLI
+6174 EVII
-6188 DGCHQTSINQ
+6188 DGCGLISIYQ

-6206 STSGTRVVISGT
+6206 AAPGTNVVINGT
-6218 YEIEEVFGGGNGHDP
+6218 YEIEESFGGGNGHDN
-6233 YILEDGGVE
+6233 YTLKDGGVE
-6242 YTYINQGANVGYHDY
+6242 YTYVNPGANIGYHDY
-6257 TSFAAD
+6257 TTFQPDGTVS
-6263 ETIANQFN
+6263 NLFN
-6271 PVDDPRAAT
+6271 PVDNNDAST
-6280 KEGRDQYFKYGS
+6280 KEDRDANYSYGS
-6292 GIATTEIRGGTIH
+6292 GTATTEVRGGKIH
-6305 SVYGG
+6305 NVFGG
-6310 SNQKGNI
+6310 SNEKGNI
-6317 RSTALSVYEDSNDDC
+6317 RATALSVYEDANDDC
-6332 PISIDETYGGGKNAP
+6332 PIRIDETYGGGKNAT
-6347 MDGEIEL
+6347 MDGEISL

-6360 EMDMIF
+6360 NMDVIF

-6371 ADINNNIT
+6371 ADINNNVT
-6379 LSITNGKYN
+6379 LSITNGTYN
-6388 KVFGG
+6388 NVYGG
-6393 NNTGGAVY
+6393 NNLGGAIN

-6410 KGCVPIEIGDLYGGG
+6410 NGCVPIEIGHLYGGG
-6425 YLAPYSIYGYEKDN
+6425 YLAPYSIYGYEKN
-6439 NGNYKYYE
+6439 NDGTYKY
-6447 VDANNQ
+6447 DD
-6453 FIPEG
+6453 
-6458 NGYRLGNKNNGKLM
+6458 NGKLI
-6472 PLEAGQTGAAANPA
+6472 PLETGQTAAN
-6486 SDPRINIISATRID
+6486 DPRINIISATRID

-6509 KVVGTPYI
+6509 KMVGSPYI

-6522 EGMQDVYLKQGEYK
+6522 QGRQNVYLRNGEYVDADGHDYNED
-6536 DVDNHTHDA
+6536 DVTP
-6545 ESVTTITQTENGET
+6545 VTDTETGET
-6559 TTRHF
+6559 KYY
-6564 ITLERG
+6564 IALERG
-6570 TIGTI
+6570 TIGSI
-6575 FGGGYMA
+6575 FGGGYQA
-6582 DIVGDTHIDI
+6582 DVVGDTHIEIGSGQWITGWENGEPVIESTNRNGATLTGSVFGGGDQADVRGNTNILI
-6592 ATGTW
+6592 ANGQVQQNVYGGGYLGDVGTINKSNIRSYTWTTGNSTEY
-6597 VSDWNNDRTPV
+6597 NNTGIC
-6608 YTATKNTYDENVDR
+6608 NVTITGGTIGTL
-6622 NAAEIT
+6622 NGASGT
-6628 GNVFGGGDNADVTG
+6628 GNVFGGGKGLANSFWCEKGMVYTTNVSISNSTVYGNVYGGGEIARVESNTAVTIGTAGDNQEGQTPDIKGSVFGAGAGVETHGYSALVRG
-6642 NTYINI
+6642 NTTVTIQGVAKI
-6648 AGGHI
+6648 GQ
-6653 YFSVYGGGRMGSIG
+6653 SVYGGGKVASVGKYYLVDAAYLQAHPESELEEGMPYSLVNDNLGICTVIVRDNAEITDNVFGAGKGYEPVYVTSGENRSRRMMNYN
-6667 TITSSTIHD
+6667 SSLYKAADEHTTWDYYDSDHKYVWEYYNILSKYLTY
-6676 DVETEFALSWPY
+6676 VETLGLATQ
-6688 EMTYKQGTGTTNIN
+6688 TYVTI
-6702 ITGGRI
+6702 GGN
-6708 GFTGKDNFKP
+6708 T
-6718 DTKYGYLKW
+6718 L
-6727 YRKKL
+6727 
-6732 EENEELE
+6732 
-6739 QNEVRLDNGDVFGG
+6739 
-6753 GKGQAGDRYAMAF
+6753 
-6766 VANVNTT
+6766 VN
-6773 NVNINYPATPSDS
+6773 
-6786 RVATSYNAAGTN
+6786 
-6798 EDCIAG
+6798 G
-6804 SVYGGAEDGHVYG
+6804 SVYGGSESGFVQHNTQVTVQDNSRIG
-6817 NTNVTINNGMI
+6817 NTGLAT
-6828 GHAVYGGGKGKG
+6828 GG
-6840 KYNVD
+6840 
-6845 LRKRTTS
+6845 
-6852 SSAPPDSL
+6852 
-6860 NVPVYSI
+6860 
-6867 TAGKVYGNATITMN
+6867 
-6881 NGYVV
+6881 
-6886 RNIFGGGNLGSVG
+6886 NIFGGGLGLTTFANEG
-6899 KGNYAGGTDDYTYYA
+6899 
-6914 PNQVKPSSGIHVGYG
+6914 
-6929 ECLQDN
+6929 
-6935 LWINTDFMTS
+6935 WINAGRVGENAT
-6945 GIVTITVLDGTIGT
+6945 L
-6959 ANDTKDDLPTGN
+6959 N
-6971 IFGGCRGIAVPN
+6971 IN
-6983 VPYSLQPRYLYC
+6983 
-6995 PEFYL
+6995 
-7000 GYVNESV
+7000 
-7007 VTIGDNVN
+7007 
-7015 HTAPRI
+7015 
-7021 YGSVY
+7021 
-7026 GGGQDGH
+7026 
-7033 VRREAK
+7033 
-7039 VTVYD
+7039 
-7044 GVIGNAYTT
+7044 
-7053 ANRLLVGTLTL
+7053 
-7064 DDDEHPTPADLA
+7064 
-7076 LIADHSDINHLQW
+7076 
-7089 LHRGN
+7089 
-7094 VMGAGSGIGM
+7094 
-7104 YDSNKDDEGD
+7104 
-7114 TYSTAAGSVTHR
+7114 
-7126 TIVNI
+7126 
-7131 KGGTIYHNVYGG
+7131 GGTIKGNVYGG
-7143 GSLASVGPP
+7143 GE
-7152 KMGQTVDIDA
+7152 
-7162 PASSAN
+7162 
-7168 NGNGYTDISTRLTN
+7168 NGL
-7182 GKSSISI
+7182 I
-7189 VNIESKVGDDESF
+7189 VN
-7202 ANGYGGNVFGS
+7202 N
-7213 SRGANAAEQPD
+7213 
-7224 LESGK
+7224 
-7229 TYASGFYNE
+7229 TY
-7238 VNIKAGAN
+7238 
-7246 ILGSVYGGG
+7246 
-7255 EAGMVF
+7255 
-7261 NDAKV
+7261 V
-7266 NIADFEG
+7266 NIANFTG
-7273 ATINSATIGRDVY
+7273 ATIASTTIGRNVF

-7320 GKLSGTPVVHN
+7320 GKLTGTPVVHN
-7331 TAKTQG
+7331 TVKTEG
-7337 MGAGAIYDFGLSW
+7337 TGAGAIYDFGLSW
-7350 PVELQ
+7350 PVELHFA
-7355 YVQGTGNT
+7355 QGTGET
-7363 SVTVTGGRIGITGKD
+7363 HVTVTGGRIGITGKD
-7378 YMGFDESLSAEQ
+7378 YMGSDESLTPDQ

-7404 SKGQPADRYVEALYA
+7404 SKGEPADRYVEAYYA
-7419 NVNNTNVTISY
+7419 NVNNTNITITY
-7430 PSNLSYTYDNIAG
+7430 PDNLSYTYNTLTNF
-7443 YINISGDKV
+7443 ININNDKV
-7452 TIKENIEGIHGSVY
+7452 TIKEDIEGIHGSVY

-7478 TVTLNNGLIG
+7478 NVILNNGLIG
-7488 HNMYGGGKGKDKYVG
+7488 HNMYGGGKGKDKYLG

-7512 TSQTTYSTEVASI
+7512 DSQTRYSTEVASI

-7535 TTMNGGY
+7535 VTMNGGY
-7542 ILRNIFGGGNLAS
+7542 VLRNIFGGGNLAS

-7577 SKVNNAEGP
+7577 PKDGNAEGP
-7586 LWANDDFIN
+7586 LWANTDFSN
-7595 SGICT
+7595 SGICY
-7600 VTVNGGTIGY
+7600 VTINSGTIGY
-7610 FNAAYSDLSAFTK
+7610 FDANSNLDAFTK
-7623 DELPTGN
+7623 DDLPTGN

-7659 YVNQTIVTIGNAL
+7659 YVNQTEVTIGDAS
-7672 GGPRIMGSVYGG
+7672 GGPTILGSVYGG

-7691 RDSKVVIN
+7691 RDTKVIVN
-7699 NGSIG
+7699 NGTIG
-7704 IDYSQ
+7704 LNYSDFAA
-7709 IAARISESNQFTD
+7709 IAGNSNQFQD
-7722 RGNVYGAGSGVGQFE
+7722 RGNVYGAGSGIGQFT
-7737 YTTRQLIDAEHP
+7737 YTKRQLKNAQQP
-7749 ELGFETTGTETG
+7749 ELGFDTLAVETG

-7771 TTTIEINDGTIYQS
+7771 TTTIEINNGTIYQS

-7807 FDEFQTTAQY
+7807 FDEFKTTDPY
-7817 SRPDGFEQYNS
+7817 NRPEGFTQYNS
-7828 HLSTSSNNITI
+7828 HLSKSSNNITI
-7839 NGGAI
+7839 NGGNI
-7844 GNAVGNAAGYGGNIY
+7844 GNATGHSYRYGGNVY
-7859 GASRGNVGGLNL
+7859 GASRGNINNEFDL
-7871 GATAFL
+7871 GSTAFL

-7886 DVKNGHIFGNIFGG
+7886 EAKNGHIYGNVFGG
-7900 GQLGEVKRDTRVII
+7900 GESGEVKRDTRVVI
-7914 GGAEQT
+7914 GGAVQDT
-7920 VSSPVQGRSQSPQN
+7920 PSPAPAQGRSAQPASKPAQQQQSQQTP
-7934 VIQPVQPNNVQPQSG
+7934 G
-7949 GQVQPRN
+7949 GQVQQRN
-7956 SAEGATNAASESLRN
+7956 STGGATNAATESQRTRN
-7971 TSTNLRRT
+7971 TNLNRA

>member
-48 GVYYI
+48 GTYYI
-53 ASNYINNKVNQYD
+53 ATAGYNANT
-66 PVNLTNNYYLCP
+66 PANNYYLCP
-78 TEGWAFYVSGGTV
+78 TEGWLYYKSPDNWSTDGTTYPNPFLTTYKCKTNNYHSG
-91 TGTDN
+91 D
-96 GQPFITTHKRA
+96 A
-107 SGDEAKYK
+107 SGAVWIIIKHPSENYYYIKHKSDGKYMVSNGK
-115 WIVEKHV
+115 
-122 IDGVDY
+122 
-128 YTFRYGIDYVD
+128 
-139 GESTISRYMSYS
+139 IS
-151 RKLNGAGTDR
+151 GTTNANR
-161 MRVHLEKTTTPG
+161 MRVHLETVAENNLDDKALFAIEPYSTW
-173 DNEFF
+173 F
-178 RIIVQGSY
+178 
-186 LVISPKNTDADESNK
+186 VISPKSEEGWNK
-201 TKYLTVNGGN
+201 NQKVNNVTQDLKWYTVNNGN
-211 KNNYI
+211 KDFLV
-216 GNSGKTGGPSGYTN
+216 GNGSNGGPSGYTS
-230 TAGVIGTYWD
+230 TGGILGVYTKD
-240 ITDVNAPFFLE
+240 DVNAKFYLE
-251 DYYTRPTIG
+251 DYLTKPT
-260 FNSSQRIEITDQ
+260 FAYNTSNQIEITAASG
-272 TGSATAIYYTTDGS
+272 TTLIYTTDGTEPTTENGTAVNTNTATITIANNLNTITIKALAVFDGELS
-286 TPTTSSTL
+286 KVATYTPT
-294 YTGAFD
+294 
-300 PADNVTTINAIAVID
+300 
-315 GVQTNVATFTT
+315 
-326 PVLCGTN
+326 VLCGYS
-333 HKRLIQSQNKG
+333 HKYLIQSQSNAWNST
-344 DNDDYHFY
+344 DFHFY

-357 VDANNNSI
+357 EENSVI
-365 TRVNTTSLFRPT
+365 KVNTTSLFRLS
-377 MEWHFLNGGVE
+377 MEWYFMGAGVE
-388 NGVQYFYIVNYNGD
+388 NGVQYYYIVNNTNSK
-402 YLSYDA
+402 YLCYDSD
-408 TNGVRMAAYDSNNA
+408 NGVHMDTYDSNNA
-422 NNFKFSIVESSTT
+422 NNFKFSIVESPTAGTFNIKAYGQNHLNKDGNNSSQKIINLNGSTT
-435 AGKYNIIAHEATN
+435 
-448 STKYLT
+448 S
-454 KKNGNA
+454 
-460 AADNIILTNGPTAE
+460 E
-474 NALWS
+474 NTRWK
-479 FVKQDALDRD
+479 FVKQDALART

-495 DANSI
+495 DGNAT
-500 TYYKLRSSGDEYY
+500 TYYQLRSSGDEYY
-513 IKAPASANAN
+513 VKAPAQANAN
-523 ATMVAAAD
+523 ATMVAAASAGQD
-531 ADVNTD
+531 TY
-537 WYFEQAAQAT
+537 WYFEEAAQAT
-547 NSDWLAY
+547 DGDWLAY

-561 TGDYLYYANGNPSN
+561 TGEYLYYANNNPS
-575 SNAAFKT
+575 SNAAAFKT
-582 SASIGEE
+582 SASNGEAD
-589 TERYQ
+589 RYQ
-594 FTWARSATQDYYFII
+594 FTWVRSTTQDWYFMV
-609 PKMLRDQVFGN
+609 PKMLRDETFSY
-620 ISTMFRD
+620 ISTMNRS
-627 NTTRLRIN
+627 NTTLRVQ
-635 KTRVTANASWTF
+635 KVRGTGTSGWSF
-647 VPANYCNDPSIS
+647 VSVDFCHDPSIS

-674 TEIYY
+674 TDIYY

-685 PVIPATGQEPTSPT
+685 PVIPATGQNPTGST
-699 YKYSVTFTPAIGS
+699 YKYSDTFTPAIGS
-712 TGVKAVAAITSDHT
+712 TGVKAVAVIQSDHN
-726 VQSSIVEHQFV
+726 VQSSIVEHEFV
-737 PCTAPNISFNGISII
+737 AYTAPNISFNGISII
-752 TITAGSGASIYYT
+752 TITAGSGASVYYT

-773 QSNLYNGSFTINNA
+773 QSNLYSGSFTIDNA

-827 LSCATEGATLYYTLD
+827 LSCATEGATFYYTLN
-842 GSTPTRSSTLYSSP
+842 GNAPTRNSTLYSGP

-874 MLNSGVYTSN
+874 MLNSEVYIST

-904 LVCSIPTDGVI
+904 LVCSIPTDGVT

-929 PTSSSNPG
+929 PTSSSNTG

-942 DPDDL
+942 DSDDL

-968 SIGADLN
+968 SIGTDLN

-1002 TRFKIIADIALSG
+1002 TRFKIIADITLSG

-1030 IDPATN
+1030 IDPVTN
-1036 MPYIISG
+1036 MPYILSG

-1058 NLMLSDV
+1058 NLMLSGV
-1065 SISGHSGNTG
+1065 NISGHSGNTG
-1075 AIACNATGATR
+1075 AIAANATGATR

-1105 LVGYIDGN
+1105 LVGDIDGN
-1113 ARVINCFSYANITS
+1113 ARVINCFSYANIIS
-1127 GSNRA
+1127 GSDRA

-1142 TAATVATGTMVMNCM
+1142 TAATIATGTMVMNCM
-1157 FYGDITQGGNISPVY
+1157 FYGDITTGGNISPVY

-1187 NYYLYESTYSSG
+1187 NYYRYESAYSSG
-1199 GYITAGKYNSAISVK
+1199 GHITAGKYNSAISVK
-1214 QVNLTRFEY
+1214 EVNLTRFEY

-1251 KWALETA
+1251 KWVLETA

-1283 DTRDLTDYSD
+1283 DTRDLADYSD

-1315 PTGATITKGSL
+1315 PTGATITRGSL

-1372 TTIDGDEYTAA
+1372 TTIDGDTYTAA
-1383 NFDYSKKYT
+1383 NFDYSKNYT

-1407 DRNSSK
+1407 DRKSSK

-1522 EPSQGGTPFT
+1522 EPSQGSTPFT

-1594 FEVTNTCLIHLVQF
+1594 FEVTNTCLIHFVQL
-1608 EYDNGDKA
+1608 EYDNGTKA

-1637 DKGPLSATTQFILVG
+1637 SSGPLSATTQFILVG

-1679 TGGDYEGFYLSGIY
+1679 TGGDYDGFYLSGIY
-1693 QPDAEIIDDNAE
+1693 QPDAEVIDDNAE

-1772 FGDMQKVGDI
+1772 FGDMQKVGEI

-1840 AFGDWVTAYTTNRAN
+1840 AFGDWVSAYTTNRTN

-1895 NDVSSTLTDCI
+1895 NDVSSTLTDCT
-1906 ITGNFYGGG
+1906 ITENFYGGG

-1923 ATSILEDCS
+1923 ATSTLEDCD
-1932 ITGNVFGAGF
+1932 IAGNVFGAGF

-1951 RDGGFNG
+1951 RNGGFNG

-1973 ILTGTTTYTWTQ
+1973 VLTGTTTYTWTQ

-2003 IYTTEDLTTLGQ
+2003 IYTTKDLTTLGQ

-2049 IENAGIT
+2049 IENADIT

-2083 TKDLSVGGSVYGGG
+2083 TKELSVGGSVYGGG

-2112 GTVTGNVYGGGLGST
+2112 GTVNYVYGGGLGST

-2136 IISAGTVNND
+2136 VISAGTVNND

-2190 TSVSLTGGTVRD
+2190 TAVSLTGGTVQD

-2226 VTVTIDGGDAR
+2226 VTVTIDGADAR

-2262 TITQNSVKT
+2262 TTTQNGVKT

-2333 FVGGNGENGAAH
+2333 FVGGNGESGTAAH

-2351 DNTPTS
+2351 DDTPAS
-2357 GSYGLGTANATITG
+2357 GSYGSGTANATITG
-2371 GTINKVFGGGN
+2371 GTINQVFGGGN
-2382 SLGTVR
+2382 SKGTVR

-2399 AAGACDM
+2399 DQDACNM

-2433 VTGTNGHAAHP
+2433 VTGTSGHAAHP

-2455 TVYGGANE
+2455 TVYGGAN
-2463 ADVTGNIALT
+2463 AANVTGNIGLT

-2486 NNSGSISG
+2486 NASGSISG

-2523 TGSPIVNIKNGT
+2523 SGSPAVNIKNGT

-2541 GGGNGNPEDPTQTA
+2541 GGGNGNPNDETQTE

-2572 SAYVAIVSGDV
+2572 SAYVAIVLGDV

-2603 KCNTEVGYV
+2603 KCNTQVGYV
-2612 YGGGNAADVPATD
+2612 YGGGNAADVPATN
-2625 VTISGGSITE
+2625 VTVSGGVISGGLF
-2635 VYGGGHGDNTQGS
+2635 GGGHGDNAQDNFKTANVS
-2648 EKAADVTGNVSVS
+2648 GNVN
-2661 VTGGTISQLFAG
+2661 VTINGGTIAQVFAG

-2681 GTVSLEIDADGTCEM
+2681 GTVSLEIDKDDDACNM
-2696 KIGEVY
+2696 IIGEVY

-2711 AGTITIV
+2711 AGTITIG
-2718 CTGTWTTDNDD
+2718 CTGTIVAGENGHVAHPENIGTT
-2729 TDDNNN
+2729 
-2735 FHNKHNNTDNRIG
+2735 
-2748 YELEGIGT
+2748 LEGIGT
-2756 VYGGANRADIGT
+2756 VYGGANQADIGT
-2768 QNDNSNIILNIN
+2768 SEHPSNITLNIN
-2780 SGIVDNVFGGNNTS
+2780 SGMIANVFGGNNTS

-2809 SSCSWY
+2809 SSCGWY

-2825 APYIGSPTVNIK
+2825 APYTGSPTVNIK

-2867 TPENSAYVATVTG
+2867 TPANSAYVATVTG

-2963 QLPASIPLVVFGGG
+2963 QLPVSIPLVVFGGG

-2982 SVTGQVTL
+2982 SVTGQITL

-3041 TDPDNTG
+3041 TAQGKT
-3048 TIIAATNVNV
+3048 AATDVNI

-3063 VFDRTYDGTA
+3063 AFDKTYDGTA
-3073 QIFGANDMKG
+3073 QIFGANDMQG
-3083 SPTGHVQVHVKRTE
+3083 SPTGHVKVHVKRTV
-3097 AAANQS
+3097 AATGQT
-3103 GNTYYLYAVYGGG
+3103 GNPYYLAALYGGG
-3116 NEADYE
+3116 NEADYK
-3122 PSSTDET
+3122 PTDET

-3139 GTTKIEYVYGGGNA
+3139 GTTKIKDVYGGGNA
-3153 AAVPASEVWI
+3153 AAVPAADVWI
-3163 FGSDIIGN
+3163 FGSSIIEN
-3171 VFGGGNGER
+3171 VFGGGNGVL
-3180 GAEYAAHVGFHR
+3180 GPAHAAHVGFSR
-3192 TSATTHNPY
+3192 ISATEKSTYND
-3201 ENGSGKT
+3201 GSGKT
-3208 FVNLVGGTITNVYGG
+3208 YVNLVGGTITNVYGG
-3223 SNSHGDIRGGTNIK
+3223 SNSNGDIRGGANIL
-3237 MPQNYYGSADIV
+3237 MPLKSDYRNQSVLSDENC
-3249 EIGNDGCSLNATN
+3249 NLNATN

-3270 PMSSGASIELGCMP
+3270 PMSSGVSIVLGCMP

-3303 VSLTIT
+3303 VSLTIR
-3309 SGNFGRVFGGNKD
+3309 SGKFGRVFGGNKD
-3322 SGRLMGSITVNIE
+3322 SGKLMGSITVNIE
-3335 ETGDCTVPII
+3335 ETGDCDVPII
-3345 IGELYGGGNQA
+3345 IGELYGGGYRA
-3356 DYSIYGYKNNG
+3356 DYSTYGYDNNG
-3367 TEESPNWVPKLKA
+3367 QPKTAEALRTEIRNREENQGRPDS
-3380 EYDAWFETLS
+3380 EIEDIFE
-3390 PFDKEN
+3390 FEKYAD
-3396 PENWPYNNPQLNV
+3396 PQLNV

-3418 YGGGLEAKVYGSPTI
+3418 YGGGLRAKVYGDPNI
-3433 DINVVKGSHAADAII
+3433 DINVVKGSHAADAVI
-3448 AGSTGGTATLPYPA
+3448 AGNTGGTATLPYPA
-3462 HAANEI
+3462 HTAGEI

-3478 NLANVIGNTSINIG
+3478 NLANVYGNTSINIG
-3492 TATTIDMETEP
+3492 TETTIDMVTAP
-3503 THLSGYTYNQETKLY
+3503 SALYTQDPDSHLYLN
-3518 EGVSVSGAK
+3518 VPVSGAK

-3588 TNESGTPVGYATI
+3588 TKVSDTPVGYATI

-3786 VNGDIYGGGL
+3786 VNGDLYGGGL

-3838 TVNIDGGTF
+3838 TVQIDGGTF

-3883 GGYGATAIVT
+3883 GGYGATAVVT

-4062 IDSELGLTSVSTV
+4062 IDSELGLTSVSTA
-4075 TNVFGGNNINGTPK
+4075 TNVFGGNNIKGTPK

-4094 NIGGGIITNSIY
+4094 NIGGGIISNSIY
-4106 GGGNAAAYTGSPS
+4106 GGGNAAAYTGSPI

-4176 NTGRVNKNLF
+4176 NTGRVNKDLF

-4215 AFANTNTDNWDFNN
+4215 AFANTNTANWDTGTD
-4229 STWATGK
+4229 TWADGMT
-4236 NSAQNKTT
+4236 SATNTT
-4244 DTTAVILTGGIVG
+4244 TLSLTGGIIG
-4257 DVYGGGLGQIKD
+4257 DVYGGGLGQIAD

-4710 IPKEYAYIPNIVFG
+4710 IPKEYSYIPNIVFG

-4771 NVPVL
+4771 IVPVL

-4800 ICAENTNGVPT
+4800 ICAQNTNGVPT

-4855 AKNGTGIST
+4855 TKNGTGIST

-4897 KGALKDPQQDNTVKY
+4897 KGAVKDPQQDNTVKY
-4912 TAYVYNSNVTIGGT
+4912 MAYVYNSNVTIGGT
-4926 AFVKG
+4926 AFIKG

-5076 LGGHILTSVYGG
+5076 QGGHILTNVYGG

-5170 GNAVTTIGTQG
+5170 GNAVTTIGTQD
-5181 GDNSNIIIG
+5181 GDNSGIIIG
-5190 STGLSTV
+5190 STGLSSV

-5228 GYIMGSV
+5228 GYMMGSI

-5274 NYGALIPGTGHGNI
+5274 NYGKLIPGTEHGNI

-5315 AGGKGSTNDYRLGMA
+5315 AGGKGSANDYRLGMA

-5364 RDYKIENGAEGAH
+5364 RDYKIENGTEGAH

-5414 SIGGDVFGGSK
+5414 SIGGDVYGGSK

-5448 YSGAANK
+5448 YSGATNK
-5455 ATDSDINVTTED
+5455 ATDSDINITTEN
-5467 GEYKLRITGS
+5467 GEYKLRITS
-5477 KECIA
+5477 DKECIA

-5505 IVGHCLYGGGKGKG
+5505 IVGHSLYGGGKGMG
-5519 KYTGVLKDYFSANHA
+5519 TYTGVLKEYFSANHA

-5551 GNAHVTM
+5551 GNAYVTM
-5558 EGGHVIRNIFGG
+5558 EGGHVILNIFGG

-5702 EVIIGKENAP
+5702 EVIIGKENTP

-5733 DAAVTIYNGEI
+5733 DASVTIYNGEI

-5769 NIYGAGSGAGMYSIT
+5769 NIYGAGSGAGFYSLT

-5804 NTIVTINGNTTVYQ
+5804 NTNVTINGNTTVYQ

-5840 FNTTANYPADYGRT
+5840 FNTTADYPADYGRT

-5864 IVAINGGNIGN
+5864 IIAINGGTIGN

-5919 GGHVTGSVFGGG
+5919 GGHVIGSVFGGG

-5943 VTGGII
+5943 VTGGTIN
-5949 DYDVYGGGA
+5949 YDVYGGGA

-5966 KEVGANTGIYDYP
+5966 KEVGTNTGIYDYP

-6263 ETIANQFN
+6263 GTIANQFN

-6292 GIATTEIRGGTIH
+6292 GIATTEIRGGSIH

-6500 TIYGGGYKA
+6500 AIYGGGYKA
-6509 KVVGTPYI
+6509 KMVASPYI

-6536 DVDNHTHDA
+6536 DVDDNTHDA

-6628 GNVFGGGDNADVTG
+6628 GNIFGGGDNADVTG

-6676 DVETEFALSWPY
+6676 DVETGFALSWPY
-6688 EMTYKQGTGTTNIN
+6688 EMTYKPGTGTTNIN

-6773 NVNINYPATPSDS
+6773 NVNINYPTTPSDS
-6786 RVATSYNAAGTN
+6786 RIATSYNAAGTN

-6828 GHAVYGGGKGKG
+6828 GHSVYGGGKGKG
-6840 KYNVD
+6840 TYNVD

-6935 LWINTDFMTS
+6935 LWTNTDFMNS

-6971 IFGGCRGIAVPN
+6971 VFGGCRGIAVPN

-7007 VTIGDNVN
+7007 VTIGDNAG
-7015 HTAPRI
+7015 HAPRI

-7053 ANRLLVGTLTL
+7053 ANRLLAGTLTL

-7076 LIADHSDINHLQW
+7076 LIADHSDINQLQW

-7094 VMGAGSGIGM
+7094 VMGAGSGIGK
-7104 YDSNKDDEGD
+7104 YDSDHDPEGEGD

-7189 VNIESKVGDDESF
+7189 VNIESKVGDETSF

-7224 LESGK
+7224 LESGR

-7238 VNIKAGAN
+7238 VNVLTGAN
-7246 ILGSVYGGG
+7246 ILGNVFGGG

-7261 NDAKV
+7261 HDTKV
-7266 NIADFEG
+7266 NIANFNG
-7273 ATINSATIGRDVY
+7273 ADLTSVTVGRSVF

-7307 KKSVYG
+7307 KKNVYG

-7320 GKLSGTPVVHN
+7320 GKLSGTPVEHN
-7331 TAKTQG
+7331 TVKTTNP
-7337 MGAGAIYDFGLSW
+7337 GAGALYDFGLSW

-7404 SKGQPADRYVEALYA
+7404 SKGQPADRYVEAYYA

-7430 PSNLSYTYDNIAG
+7430 PSDLSYTYDNLAG
-7443 YINISGDKV
+7443 YVNIIDDKV

-7488 HNMYGGGKGKDKYVG
+7488 HNMYGGGKGKDKYLG

-7512 TSQTTYSTEVASI
+7512 TSKTTYTTEVASI

-7535 TTMNGGY
+7535 ITMNGGY

-7586 LWANDDFIN
+7586 LWTNDDFIN
-7595 SGICT
+7595 SGICRVTINSGT
-7600 VTVNGGTIGY
+7600 VGY

-7623 DELPTGN
+7623 DGLPTGN
-7630 VFGSCRGMAAPNY
+7630 IFGSCRGMSAPNY

-7659 YVNQTIVTIGNAL
+7659 YVNQTIVTIGDSN

-7691 RDSKVVIN
+7691 RDSKVIIN

-7709 IAARISESNQFTD
+7709 IVARISESNQFAD
-7722 RGNVYGAGSGVGQFE
+7722 RGNVYGAGSGVGQYE
-7737 YTTRQLIDAEHP
+7737 YTTRQLIDAEQP

-7771 TTTIEINDGTIYQS
+7771 TTTIEINNGTIYQS

-7807 FDEFQTTAQY
+7807 FDEFQTTAPY
-7817 SRPDGFEQYNS
+7817 SRPAGFDQYNN
-7828 HLSTSSNNITI
+7828 HLSTSSNNITV
-7839 NGGAI
+7839 NGGTI

-7871 GATAFL
+7871 GATSFL

-7920 VSSPVQGRSQSPQN
+7920 VSSPVQGRSQGPQN

-7971 TSTNLRRT
+7971 TNTNLRRT